1 MERGPHYWGRA
12 SAASSFFWLLKIC
25 RARFWLSANGTLT
38 NLLDGL
44 PIGSI
49 FHAATDIS
57 EQNYGPDSS
66 IIWPIRD
73 CARWFGLMV
82 VAVAIPVIFAL
93 LNLVDAFRKAR
104 PFEKGKFWDSDC
116 SV

>member
-1 MERGPHYWGRA
+1 MERGPHYWGTA

-73 CARWFGLMV
+73 CARHLFRIALASMV
-82 VAVAIPVIFAL
+82 ERSGGWRHSVSV
-93 LNLVDAFRKAR
+93 R
-104 PFEKGKFWDSDC
+104 DSC
-116 SV
+116 